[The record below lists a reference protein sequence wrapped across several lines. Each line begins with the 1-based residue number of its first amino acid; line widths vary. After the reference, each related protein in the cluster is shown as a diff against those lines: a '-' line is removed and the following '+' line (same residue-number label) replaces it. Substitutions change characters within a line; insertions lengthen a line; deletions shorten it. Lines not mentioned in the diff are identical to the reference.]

1 MFKFL
6 FIEYILAILASPK
19 PPSPEQRR
27 AISSVTPSLYKY
39 FFMAL
44 QSSPR
49 TLIVAITFVL
59 SLLLAISARVSAQD
73 SEINLPSSDGFV
85 GRSGGGRG
93 KRAFA
98 TSSSVGAA
106 SAPMPMMMAAPD
118 MMTADASFASPPQM
132 MKMGGMESSAN
143 SGIDMTATVTKMRE
157 AGLSSTVDPA
167 KQGPL
172 IHRSGFLTVE
182 SMDVARATE
191 KIKKQL
197 VDVLGGWEESS
208 SNSEDQWLLQR
219 WDEYRKAM
227 VQAGK
232 AVAKEHE
239 ISKGPTHFN
248 VNFRVPSAKFEEARL
263 AIRQIAADEGGKVLN
278 ENSNGVDVTETY
290 VDVVARQTVDTKA
303 LSQLNVL
310 LTAASSV
317 TDVLN
322 IKREMDHIN
331 ARLES
336 LSGQRKSLEGRAA
349 MSSLS
354 ASIQMPQPPPIPTP
368 TPSPSPGWSAGAVF
382 SDAFSSLGG
391 FAKFGLEVT
400 IYAAVFSVP
409 IAIVVGLILYA
420 VKSATR

>member
-6 FIEYILAILASPK
+6 FIDYILAILASPK

-27 AISSVTPSLYKY
+27 AISSLTPSSFYKFY
-39 FFMAL
+39 MAL
-44 QSSPR
+44 HSSPR
-49 TLIVAITFVL
+49 TLILAITLVL

-73 SEINLPSSDGFV
+73 SEIILPSSDGSV
-85 GRSGGGRG
+85 GRSGVGRG

-106 SAPMPMMMAAPD
+106 SAPMPMMAAPD
-118 MMTADASFASPPQM
+118 MMMADASFASPPQM

-157 AGLSSTVDPA
+157 AGLTSTVDPA

-172 IHRSGFLTVE
+172 VHRSGFLTVE

-197 VDVLGGWEESS
+197 VDILGGWEESS

-219 WDEYRKAM
+219 WDEYRKSM

-239 ISKGPTHFN
+239 ISRGPTHSN
-248 VNFRVPSAKFEEARL
+248 VNFRVPSAKFEDARL
-263 AIRQIAADEGGKVLN
+263 AIRTIAAEEGGKVLN

-310 LTAASSV
+310 LTAATSV
-317 TDVLN
+317 TDVLL
-322 IKREMDHIN
+322 IKREMDQIN

-354 ASIQMPQPPPIPTP
+354 ASIQMPQPPPNPTP